1 MTMHSYRHSTAV
13 LWAISLLCGGA
24 FVPVAP
30 SVALAAGVVGTGT
43 AASCTDAA
51 LDTALASGGLVTFN
65 CGGRAMIDISG
76 KTIAA
81 DTTVDGGGVITL
93 SGGSPAFNIDSGVE
107 FTLHNL
113 RIAGGVGGLFAQD
126 GASVIV
132 THSEFTGIIGDG
144 PFGEGIM
151 MVGNGT
157 LSVTAS
163 TFTGSTTGIGLTSNG
178 PSHGSATVTNST
190 FTDND
195 AGNRDGGGIENVGW
209 TLAVTNSTFIGNRA
223 GAGGGI
229 ENAGGTL
236 SVINCTFSG
245 NNGQVG
251 GGGINNIIEAGAGPV
266 TVANSIF
273 SANTSDN
280 CNAPITDS
288 GHNLD
293 DGTSCGFSSAKGSLI
308 NTNPQLDP
316 LGLQNN
322 GGPTETVALCAGA
335 GVPAGCTAA
344 SPAIDAGDQA
354 ICAAAPVNNLDQRGF
369 VRPGTGH
376 TQCSIGAYE
385 ADAVPSMVTA
395 TPSDTPPTITA
406 TPTETSTTTT
416 AIATPTAKPSC
427 TGDCDGNGVVAINE
441 LILGVNIVLAIQPVD
456 ACPAFANAEGV
467 VDIAQLI
474 KGVNNAL
481 NGCGG

>member
-1 MTMHSYRHSTAV
+1 MMVRSSAQSAV
-13 LWAISLLCGGA
+13 LGRSPSSAAA
-24 FVPVAP
+24 FVTVAP

-43 AASCTDAA
+43 PASCTDAA
-51 LDTALASGGLVTFN
+51 LNAALAGGGLVTFN
-65 CGGRAMIDISG
+65 CGSRATIDISG

-81 DTTVDGGGVITL
+81 DTTVDGGGAITM
-93 SGGSPAFNIDSGVE
+93 SGGSPAFTIDSGVE
-107 FTLHNL
+107 FALHNV
-113 RIAGGVGGLFAQD
+113 RIAGGIGGIFAQD
-126 GASVIV
+126 GASLIV

-144 PFGEGIM
+144 PFGQGIM

-163 TFTGSTTGIGLTSNG
+163 TFVGNTTGIGLTSNG
-178 PSHGSATVTNST
+178 PSQGSATVTNST

-251 GGGINNIIEAGAGPV
+251 GGGISNIIEDGAAPV
-266 TVANSIF
+266 TVTNSIF

-280 CNAPITDS
+280 CNGPITDG

-293 DGTSCGFSSAKGSLI
+293 DGTSCGFSTATGSLV

-316 LGLQNN
+316 LGLQNS
-322 GGPTETVALCAGA
+322 GGPTDTAALCAGA
-335 GVPAGCTAA
+335 GMPTDAPPALQSTR
-344 SPAIDAGDQA
+344 AIN
-354 ICAAAPVNNLDQRGF
+354 CAAPNNRDQRGF
-369 VRPGTGH
+369 VRPGSGH
-376 TQCSIGAYE
+376 AVFHWRE
-385 ADAVPSMVTA
+385 AVPA
-395 TPSDTPPTITA
+395 LEA
-406 TPTETSTTTT
+406 
-416 AIATPTAKPSC
+416 C
-427 TGDCDGNGVVAINE
+427 TGDCNGNGMVASTS
-441 LILGVNIVLAIQPVD
+441 
-456 ACPAFANAEGV
+456 
-467 VDIAQLI
+467 
-474 KGVNNAL
+474 
-481 NGCGG
+481 

>member
-1 MTMHSYRHSTAV
+1 VEGDILGRRQHAARKAPHRERVKENTPMKVLCDVRRPPIARGVIVLCSAVFVASAPSTAR
-13 LWAISLLCGGA
+13 
-24 FVPVAP
+24 
-30 SVALAAGVVGTGT
+30 AAGVVGTGT

-65 CGGRAMIDISG
+65 CGSRATIDISG

-81 DTTVDGGGVITL
+81 DTTVDGGGAITM
-93 SGGSPAFNIDSGVE
+93 SGGSPAFTIDSGVE
-107 FTLHNL
+107 FTLHNV
-113 RIAGGVGGLFAQD
+113 RIAGGIGGIFAQD
-126 GASVIV
+126 GASLIV

-144 PFGEGIM
+144 PFGQGIM

-163 TFTGSTTGIGLTSNG
+163 TFTGSTTGIGLTRNG
-178 PSHGSATVTNST
+178 PAQGSATVTNST

-195 AGNRDGGGIENVGW
+195 AGNRDGGGIESVGW
-209 TLAVTNSTFIGNRA
+209 TLAVTNSTFIGNSA

-245 NNGQVG
+245 NSGQVG
-251 GGGINNIIEAGAGPV
+251 GGGINNIIEDGAGPV
-266 TVANSIF
+266 TVTNSIF
-273 SANTSDN
+273 AANTGGN
-280 CNAPITDS
+280 CNGPITDG

-293 DGTSCGFSSAKGSLI
+293 DGTSCGFSTATGSLV

-322 GGPTETVALCAGA
+322 GGPTDTLALCTGT
-335 GVPAGCTAA
+335 GVPTGCTAA

-354 ICAAAPVNNLDQRGF
+354 VCAAAPVNNRDQRGF

-385 ADAVPSMVTA
+385 ADASA
-395 TPSDTPPTITA
+395 PT
-406 TPTETSTTTT
+406 
-416 AIATPTAKPSC
+416 C
-427 TGDCDGNGVVAINE
+427 TGDCDDNGMVAINE
-441 LILGVNIVLAIQPVD
+441 LILGVNIALDLRPAN
-456 ACPAFANAEGV
+456 ACPAFLNAQGK

-474 KGVNNAL
+474 QGVDNAL
-481 NGCGG
+481 NGCSAG